1 MKRYALLLAMLAS
14 TSAMA
19 DMSTAQQTASTA
31 VQNYQSLPPA
41 AQDAMKAQAKSEAQQ
56 YQQNW
61 QQMTPEQQAAQKEQ
75 MKSEAQSKATAAG
88 FSRPNMTGGGMTMQG
103 GMGGGMHRRR

>member
-1 MKRYALLLAMLAS
+1 MKRYALFLAMLVS
-14 TSAMA
+14 TAAMA
-19 DMSTAQQTASTA
+19 DMTTAQQTASEA
-31 VQNYQSLPPA
+31 KQNWQSLPPA

-75 MKSEAQSKATAAG
+75 WKSQAQSKASAAG
-88 FSRPNMTGGGMTMQG
+88 FSRPNMAGGGMA
-103 GMGGGMHRRR
+103 MGGGMHRRR

>member
-1 MKRYALLLAMLAS
+1 MKRYALLLAVLAS

-19 DMSTAQQTASTA
+19 DMGTVQQNASTA
-31 VQNYQSLPPA
+31 AQNYQSLPPA
-41 AQDAMKAQAKSEAQQ
+41 AQEAMKNQAKSEAQQ

-61 QQMTPEQQAAQKEQ
+61 QQMTPEQQAAQKQQ
-75 MKSEAQSKATAAG
+75 MQSQAQSKATAAG
-88 FSRPNMTGGGMTMQG
+88 FSRPNMAGGGMAMEG